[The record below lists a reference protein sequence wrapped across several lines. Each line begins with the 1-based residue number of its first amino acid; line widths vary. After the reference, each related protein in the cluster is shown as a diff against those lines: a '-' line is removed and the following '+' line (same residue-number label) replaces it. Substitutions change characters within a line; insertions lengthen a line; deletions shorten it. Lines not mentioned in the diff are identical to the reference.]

1 MCEKWNSV
9 VRVTPSSPRFSSQR
23 LKNMTSSISA
33 DSGMVVITQLSPP
46 APAAAPRGQVEP
58 GTALSPESYQIKAFL
73 KGKPKVLGGLQICI
87 GVLNMVFGAV
97 LTLSGNI
104 STAITGAP
112 YWTGAL
118 LRGVGLHMFLLLCF
132 LQIKAA
138 LGMNVVSSVAAVLGI
153 CNYSIDI
160 LISTIQRYCYG
171 YYDQFCWGYVNKETV
186 LNTVPLILTLL
197 EFCLAISVAAFG
209 CKAVCHGSSTPAVV
223 VYNSFSPAE
232 VRVQNLYSETKDAP
246 PSYTE

>member
-1 MCEKWNSV
+1 
-9 VRVTPSSPRFSSQR
+9 
-23 LKNMTSSISA
+23 MTSSISA

-58 GTALSPESYQIKAFL
+58 GTALSTESYQIKAFL
-73 KGKPKVLGGLQICI
+73 KGKPKVLG
-87 GVLNMVFGAV
+87 
-97 LTLSGNI
+97 
-104 STAITGAP
+104 
-112 YWTGAL
+112 
-118 LRGVGLHMFLLLCF
+118 
-132 LQIKAA
+132 IKAA

-160 LISTIQRYCYG
+160 VISTIQRYCYG
-171 YYDQFCWGYVNKETV
+171 YYDQFCWGYV
-186 LNTVPLILTLL
+186 
-197 EFCLAISVAAFG
+197 
-209 CKAVCHGSSTPAVV
+209 PAVV

>member
-1 MCEKWNSV
+1 MN
-9 VRVTPSSPRFSSQR
+9 R

-33 DSGMVVITQLSPP
+33 DSGMIVITQLSPP

-118 LRGVGLHMFLLLCF
+118 YIISGSLSIPAPNVRL
-132 LQIKAA
+132 IKAA